1 VVAVN
6 MTDEKKPSTGR
17 CPFSHG
23 NIQNPYK
30 LHTEIR
36 EEYAQEGE
44 PAKIVWNEE
53 IPAWMVLDYGL
64 IKQIAS
70 DHETFSSANSIY
82 GNDVPD
88 DLPEV
93 AQPLIAMDGE
103 RHQIKRKYLREA
115 FKTDEIDKWEPVAR
129 KIASEQLEYLVN
141 KGNEKLEVM
150 KDIAIPVPIK
160 IICEVMGIEYD
171 DQKIRRIKK
180 HTDAAVAFLGAPA
193 KGRFVE
199 QQNKFNAEDKVLLPL
214 FIFEE
219 IEKKKANPD
228 DKLLS
233 RMLRA
238 KSDIDETTEMYHK
251 IEMVADISLMLF
263 AGNVTTTN
271 LIGQCVK
278 YLVQMP
284 EMQKQVQQDYSLITQ
299 LIEEILRLEAP
310 GQASYRI
317 ATRDAEI
324 NGIKIKQGEQVYLS
338 WGAAGRDPK
347 KHVDPD
353 AFDLN
358 RVNKSNLAFG
368 IGKHYCVGAKLARM
382 EVQITLEEMF
392 NRFEG
397 FSIPEGYG
405 VEYHDLPLFRGLK
418 KLEIDT
424 VRR

>member
-1 VVAVN
+1 
-6 MTDEKKPSTGR
+6 MTDEKKPITR
-17 CPFSHG
+17 KCPFSHEA
-23 NIQNPYK
+23 IQNPYQ

-36 EEYAQEGE
+36 EEHAQEDK
-44 PAKIVWNEE
+44 PAKIVWNER

-64 IKQIAS
+64 VKQIAS

-82 GNDVPD
+82 GKDIPD
-88 DLPEV
+88 DLPDV

-103 RHQIKRKYLREA
+103 IHQIKRKYLQGA

-129 KIASEQLEYLVN
+129 KIASEQLEYIV
-141 KGNEKLEVM
+141 KSRDSGALEVM

-171 DQKIRRIKK
+171 DQKIQRIKN

-193 KGRFVE
+193 GGRFVGH
-199 QQNKFNAEDKVLLPL
+199 QNKFNAEDKVLLPL

-233 RMLRA
+233 RMLKV
-238 KSDIDETTEMYHK
+238 KSDIDEATEMYHK
-251 IEMVADISLMLF
+251 IEMIADISLMLF

-284 EMQKQVQQDYSLITQ
+284 EMQQKVKQDYRFIPQ
-299 LIEEILRLEAP
+299 LIEETLRLEAP

-317 ATRDAEI
+317 ATMDTEI

-347 KHVDPD
+347 KHADAD
-353 AFDLN
+353 AFDLD
-358 RVNKSNLAFG
+358 RVNKSHLAFG

-397 FSIPEGYG
+397 FSIPEGYQI
-405 VEYHDLPLFRGLK
+405 EYHDLPLFRGLK

-424 VRR
+424 VKR

>member
-1 VVAVN
+1 
-6 MTDEKKPSTGR
+6 MTDKKKLTTGR
-17 CPFSHG
+17 CPFSHKA
-23 NIQNPYK
+23 IQNPHQ
-30 LHTEIR
+30 LHAEMR
-36 EEYAQEGE
+36 EEHAQEDK
-44 PAKIVWNEE
+44 PAKIVWNER

-64 IKQIAS
+64 VKQIAS

-82 GNDVPD
+82 GNDVPG
-88 DLPEV
+88 DLPEI

-103 RHQIKRKYLREA
+103 RHQIKRKYLQEA
-115 FKTDEIDKWEPVAR
+115 FKTNEIDKWEPVAR
-129 KIASEQLEYLVN
+129 KIASEQLEYIVN
-141 KGNEKLEVM
+141 KRNEKLEIMEDV
-150 KDIAIPVPIK
+150 AVPVPIK

-171 DQKIRRIKK
+171 DQKIQRIKN

-193 KGRFVE
+193 GGRFVE
-199 QQNKFNAEDKVLLPL
+199 HQNKFNAEDKVLLPL

-233 RMLRA
+233 RMLKA
-238 KSDIDETTEMYHK
+238 KSDIDEATEMYHK

-284 EMQKQVQQDYSLITQ
+284 EMQKKVQQDYSLIHH
-299 LIEEILRLEAP
+299 LVEETLRLEAP

-317 ATRDAEI
+317 ATKDAEI

-353 AFDLN
+353 VFDLD
-358 RVNKSNLAFG
+358 RINKSHLAFG

-392 NRFEG
+392 NRFEK
-397 FSIPEGYG
+397 FSIPEGYAI
-405 VEYHDLPLFRGLK
+405 EYHDLPLFRGLK
-418 KLEIDT
+418 RLEMDT
-424 VRR
+424 VKK